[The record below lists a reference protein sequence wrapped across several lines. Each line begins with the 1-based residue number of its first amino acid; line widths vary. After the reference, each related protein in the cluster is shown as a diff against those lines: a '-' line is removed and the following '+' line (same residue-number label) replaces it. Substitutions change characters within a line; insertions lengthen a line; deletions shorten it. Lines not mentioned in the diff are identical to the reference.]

1 MNKLYFSLPYPFQYI
16 ITNLF
21 GLTIKYGRFNKEFYK
36 ALEKYME
43 ADREDKCGLNIEK
56 IVEIAKNSRFY
67 SIKDEKDF
75 FNSPVMTKSMI
86 KDNYDKIINPEYV
99 HKYNHTSGT
108 TGSGLNYPVS
118 KEFVNNHWAIYW
130 KSRYLFNLTTNTWC
144 AYIIGRNVLN
154 TERKRPPYWIKC
166 YPVHQYLF
174 SNAHLNINTVE
185 LYLKEIK
192 KSRIYW
198 MHGFPSSL
206 NYLAGLIK
214 DKKLQSLAR
223 ELNLKIITTSSETLY
238 GFQKKNIEEIFGC
251 QVRQLYGQT
260 EGVANIFECE
270 EGTLHIDESFSYV
283 EFERVEN
290 SCEDYKIIG
299 TTYINKAF
307 PLIRYDT
314 GDTVKLYNDNFVC
327 KCGRKSRVVKE
338 IIGREQDYL
347 ILDDGTKIGGSGFFF
362 KKIINVKRAQIL
374 QKKKGE
380 ATFYIVKTPDYTA
393 EEENMLKEEIE
404 NRLGKNFRYT
414 LQYTDELIRLKNGK
428 MKFVINE
435 IEGDSKSE
443 AEKVLIDSSGKPAG
457 AKTDM
462 QADTLWRNG
471 LQILLILFSKKFED
485 ILGSFIN
492 LFH

>member
-1 MNKLYFSLPYPFQYI
+1 MNKLYFSLPYPLQYI

-21 GLTIKYGRFNKEFYK
+21 GLTIRYGRFNKEFFK
-36 ALEKYME
+36 ALQKYME
-43 ADREDKCGLNIEK
+43 LEKTETCGLDIEK
-56 IVEIAKNSRFY
+56 VIDVTKGSRYY
-67 SIKDEKDF
+67 SISNEKDF
-75 FNSPVMTKSMI
+75 YNSPVVTKNLV
-86 KDNYDKIINPEYV
+86 KENYDKIINPEYV
-99 HKYNHTSGT
+99 FKYNHTSGT

-130 KSRYLFNLTTNTWC
+130 KSRYLFNLTTDTWC

-166 YPVHQYLF
+166 YPTRQYMF
-174 SNAHLNINTVE
+174 SNAHLNVNTVE
-185 LYLKEIK
+185 LYLRKIK
-192 KSRIYW
+192 KSGIYW

-206 NYLAGLIK
+206 NYMASLIK
-214 DKKLQSLAR
+214 ERKLEGLAK
-223 ELNLKIITTSSETLY
+223 ELKLRIITASSETLFE
-238 GFQKKNIEEIFGC
+238 FQKKNIEEVFGC
-251 QVRQLYGQT
+251 RIRQLYGQT
-260 EGVANIFECE
+260 EGVANIYECE

-314 GDTVKLYNDNFVC
+314 GDTVKLYDYNFVC

-347 ILDDGTKIGGSGFFF
+347 ILEDGTKIGGSGFFF
-362 KKIINVKRAQIL
+362 KKIVNVKRAQIV

-380 ATFYIVKTPDYTA
+380 ATFYIVKTPDYSP
-393 EEENMLKEEIE
+393 EEEGMLREEIE
-404 NRLGKNFRYT
+404 NRLGKNFKYT

-435 IEGDSKSE
+435 IEGDSK
-443 AEKVLIDSSGKPAG
+443 AGGEKVLIDSSGKPAE
-457 AKTDM
+457 AKPGVQTNSF
-462 QADTLWRNG
+462 WRNS
-471 LQILLILFSKKFED
+471 LR
-485 ILGSFIN
+485 
-492 LFH
+492 